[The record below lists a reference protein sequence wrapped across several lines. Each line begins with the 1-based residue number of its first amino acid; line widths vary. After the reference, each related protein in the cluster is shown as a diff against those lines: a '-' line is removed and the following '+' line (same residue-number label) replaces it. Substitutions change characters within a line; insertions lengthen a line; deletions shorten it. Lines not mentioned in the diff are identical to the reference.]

1 MNTMSVDTKPVVI
14 LWMVPD
20 SFSRADFFRKL
31 PKTIDVLNSINEQGE
46 YAVFDFK
53 IHNAIG
59 NGSKENIMP
68 ILGGENF
75 VNFEPVS

>member
-31 PKTIDVLNSINEQGE
+31 PKTIDVLNSINE
-46 YAVFDFK
+46 
-53 IHNAIG
+53 
-59 NGSKENIMP
+59 
-68 ILGGENF
+68 
-75 VNFEPVS
+75 